1 MKVAVIGGGVLGLTL
16 AYRLATEGHRVD
28 VLEAEPALGG
38 LAAAHDYGPFTWDRF
53 YHCVLP
59 QDTSLIALLE
69 DLGLAGNLRWT
80 KTGTGYYARGRMYDM
95 NGNADFLRFPLLTLV
110 DKGRLAAA
118 VIYATRF
125 ANPNDLYKVSAEQ
138 WLIRI
143 CGRRGYDVFWRP
155 LLKAKFGPFHDQVAA
170 VFIYATLVR
179 LFGARSAAAGQES
192 LGYVSGGYHAILGRF
207 AERLREKG
215 GTIRTSAP
223 VTAISE
229 VPSPSSVGAPG
240 CRVEWRDGAGTQGSQ
255 PAQGGRPA
263 ADHHAIYDQVFFTA
277 PTRLARRVTAAPFL
291 PHVETVERENPTSAH
306 YLGVACLVLALE
318 KPLTPY
324 YVLNIGESSIELTG
338 LIEMT
343 NLVDRSK
350 ETANLSLLYLPRYM
364 DSESKDLEAPDAA
377 LRDGMIERGLKRL
390 FPDFDARRAR
400 YAGVHRAR
408 YVQPLPLVRDGGG
421 PKGDPTPALARPFQ
435 IVNTSMLRCA
445 TLNNN
450 EVVALVDR
458 FMSKNRDRLVPTPS
472 TSPGP
477 GPAPAPRRSTG

>member
-1 MKVAVIGGGVLGLTL
+1 MKAAVIGGGVLGLTL
-16 AYRLATEGHRVD
+16 AYRLASEGHEVD
-28 VLEAEPALGG
+28 LLEAEPALGG

-59 QDTSLIALLE
+59 QDTALIALLE

-80 KTGTGYYARGRMYDM
+80 RTGTGYYARGRMYDM
-95 NGNADFLRFPLLTLV
+95 NGNADFLRFPLLTLT
-110 DKGRLAAA
+110 DKARLAAA

-125 ANPNDLYKVSAEQ
+125 ADPNDLYRVSAEQ
-138 WLIRI
+138 WLMKM
-143 CGRRGYDVFWRP
+143 CGRRAYAVFWQP

-179 LFGARSAAAGQES
+179 LFGARSAAAGKES
-192 LGYVSGGYHAILGRF
+192 LGYVSGGYRAILGRF
-207 AERLREKG
+207 ADRLRERG
-215 GTIRTSAP
+215 ATIRTSAP
-223 VTAISE
+223 VTAIA
-229 VPSPSSVGAPG
+229 PATSPSGGPG
-240 CRVEWRDGAGTQGSQ
+240 CRVEWSDRQAGRQAGAHHGAGGTGM
-255 PAQGGRPA
+255 AA
-263 ADHHAIYDQVFFTA
+263 ADYDQVFFTA
-277 PTRLARRVTAAPFL
+277 PTRLARRVAAAPFL
-291 PHVETVERENPTSAH
+291 PHVDAVERENPTSSH
-306 YLGVACLVLALE
+306 YLGVACLVLALDA
-318 KPLTPY
+318 PLTPY

-343 NLVDRSK
+343 NLVDRAK

-364 DSESKDLEAPDAA
+364 DSESKEFESSDAA

-421 PKGDPTPALARPFQ
+421 PQGDPTPALQRPFQ
-435 IVNTSMLRCA
+435 IVNTAMLRCA

-458 FMSKNRDRLVPTPS
+458 FIAKNRDPLATTRS
-472 TSPGP
+472 TSPAP
-477 GPAPAPRRSTG
+477 GHTPAPPRSTG

>member
-1 MKVAVIGGGVLGLTL
+1 MKAAVIGGGVLGLTL
-16 AYRLATEGHRVD
+16 AYRLASAGHEVD
-28 VLEAEPALGG
+28 LLEAEPALGG

-53 YHCVLP
+53 YHCILP
-59 QDTSLIALLE
+59 QDTALIALLD
-69 DLGLAGNLRWT
+69 DLGLAADLRWT
-80 KTGTGYYARGRMYDM
+80 RTGTGYYARGRMYDM

-110 DKGRLAAA
+110 DKGRLATA

-125 ANPNDLYKVSAEQ
+125 ADPNALYKVSAEE

-143 CGRRGYDVFWRP
+143 CGRRAYSVFWQP

-192 LGYVSGGYHAILGRF
+192 LGYVRGGYRRILERF
-207 AERLREKG
+207 ADRLRERG
-215 GTIRTSAP
+215 ATIRTSAP
-223 VTAISE
+223 VTAISRAT
-229 VPSPSSVGAPG
+229 SPSGGIG
-240 CRVEWRDGAGTQGSQ
+240 CRVEWRD
-255 PAQGGRPA
+255 AQAGRPA
-263 ADHHAIYDQVFFTA
+263 GDNHGTAGSGSAAGEYDQVFFTA
-277 PTRLARRVTAAPFL
+277 PTRLARRVAASPLL
-291 PHVETVERENPTSAH
+291 PQVEAVERDNPTSSH

-343 NLVDRSK
+343 NLIDRSE

-364 DSESKDLEAPDAA
+364 DSESKEFEASDQA

-390 FPDFDARRAR
+390 FPDFDAARAR

-408 YVQPLPLVRDGGG
+408 YVQPLPLVRDGTGSHV
-421 PKGDPTPALARPFQ
+421 GDPTPALARPFQ
-435 IVNTSMLRCA
+435 ILNTAMLRCA

-458 FMSKNRDRLVPTPS
+458 FMTKNRDPLATTPS
-472 TSPGP
+472 TSRG
-477 GPAPAPRRSTG
+477 